1 MGCGGG
7 RNKEHMAGDLRVRNG
22 SVARGQLQARSS
34 SGVYICTCV
43 LAKRVNG
50 DTEEQDLLP
59 RPARRPRVYLPAAQ
73 HRQPQRAVRQP
84 QPQRRGFEPRVHAE
98 SSAGGP

>member
-7 RNKEHMAGDLRVRNG
+7 RNKKHMAGDLRVRNG

-43 LAKRVNG
+43 LVKRVN
-50 DTEEQDLLP
+50 
-59 RPARRPRVYLPAAQ
+59 
-73 HRQPQRAVRQP
+73 
-84 QPQRRGFEPRVHAE
+84 
-98 SSAGGP
+98 